1 MRKFW
6 DKYARLAVL
15 LLDASAISLAYFLA
29 FILRFDFTLPP
40 EEALNFI
47 ATLPIILTFRLTA
60 FYYFGLYNGIWRYA
74 SMADLTAIFKG
85 VLASQIFITAAVLFV
100 QHAHF
105 PRSVLL
111 ISPFISFIFIGGIRF
126 GIRVTRHLR
135 YNDDSSDEQSRMLI
149 FGAGDLG
156 EAVLRD
162 LQRSAGATR
171 RAVCFLDDNALKHG
185 RSIHGVPVLGG
196 RDSIARVIEEKQ
208 IDEVLV
214 AVNHSRGRL
223 ITDLMAVYAASGHP
237 RKVEFKTL
245 PTMDELISKT
255 RLVPDIRK
263 IDVGDLMHR
272 RIVDINM
279 GLVKSGLKG
288 KTLLVTG
295 AGGTIGGELCRQVL
309 ALGPE
314 KVVLLENH
322 NTALFYIDK
331 ELKEKG
337 YGGLIVSVPGDVRD
351 ESLLKNLFEQY
362 KPAWVLHAAA
372 HKHVGLMEENPQEA
386 VKNNTLGTYILAK
399 TAAAYNTDRFLFI
412 STDKAVRPTSVMGA
426 SKRLGE
432 MVIRSLSGKSTTKFM
447 SVRFGNV
454 LGSSG
459 SVVKIFQEQI
469 QAGGP
474 VTVTHPDVIRY
485 FMTTEEAVALVL
497 NACAIGEGGEIFVLN
512 MGEPVKIIDLARNMI
527 VLNGLLPEKDIEI
540 KFTGLKPGEKMYE
553 ELFREGDIRK
563 DTGHSDIFAAVP
575 GEADAVLGEEQ
586 MQELKHLS
594 TQPGNAAMLARI
606 KELVPAYTGWPRK
619 HTGEG
624 KMEDRE
630 SKIENC
636 KPGIEN
642 LGEEGA

>member
-1 MRKFW
+1 
-6 DKYARLAVL
+6 
-15 LLDASAISLAYFLA
+15 
-29 FILRFDFTLPP
+29 
-40 EEALNFI
+40 
-47 ATLPIILTFRLTA
+47 
-60 FYYFGLYNGIWRYA
+60 
-74 SMADLTAIFKG
+74 MADLTAIFKG
-85 VLASQIFITAAVLFV
+85 ILASQIVIMAAVLFV

-105 PRSVLL
+105 PRSVLV
-111 ISPFISFIFIGGIRF
+111 ISPFIAFIFVGGIRF
-126 GIRVTRHLR
+126 AIRMTRNLR
-135 YNDDSSDEQSRMLI
+135 YRETEGKQSRMLI
-149 FGAGDLG
+149 YGAGDLG

-162 LQRSAGATR
+162 LQRMKGATR

-196 RDSIARVIEEKQ
+196 RDKIAKVIKDKE

-223 ITDLMAVYAASGHP
+223 ITDLMQVYAESGNP

-279 GLVKSGLKG
+279 GLVKAGLKG

-295 AGGTIGGELCRQVL
+295 AGGTIGGELARQIA
-309 ALGPE
+309 ALGPK

-331 ELKEKG
+331 ELREKG

-351 ESLLKNLFEQY
+351 ESLLKNIFEQH

-372 HKHVGLMEENPQEA
+372 HKHVALMEDSPQEA

-399 TAAAYNTDRFLFI
+399 TAAAYNAERFLFI

-432 MVIRSLSGKSTTKFM
+432 MVIRSLSGKSSTKFM

-474 VTVTHPDVIRY
+474 VTVTHRDVIRY
-485 FMTTEEAVALVL
+485 FMTTEEAVSLVL
-497 NACAIGEGGEIFVLN
+497 NACAMGEGGEIFVLN
-512 MGEPVKIIDLARNMI
+512 MGEPVKILDLARNMI
-527 VLNGLLPEKDIEI
+527 VLNGLIPDKDIEI

-553 ELFREGDIRK
+553 ELFRADDIRK
-563 DTGHSDIFAAVP
+563 NTGHSDIFAAVP
-575 GEADAVLGEEQ
+575 GEADTALSEAQ
-586 MQELKHLS
+586 LQELKHLS
-594 TQPGNAAMLARI
+594 NEADMATMLTRI
-606 KELVPAYTGWPRK
+606 KELIPAYTGWPRK
-619 HTGEG
+619 
-624 KMEDRE
+624 
-630 SKIENC
+630 SKIENRESVIGE
-636 KPGIEN
+636 KEIHHRDAER
-642 LGEEGA
+642 EEGGGEKSSEEAA

>member
-1 MRKFW
+1 MQKHVE
-6 DKYARLAVL
+6 KYGRWML
-15 LLDASAISLAYFLA
+15 LFLDAAAVSLAYFLA
-29 FILRFDFTLPP
+29 FILRFDFTIPP
-40 EEALNFI
+40 EQAYNFLH
-47 ATLPIILTFRLTA
+47 TLPVILVLRLSA
-60 FYYFGLYNGIWRYA
+60 FFYFGLYNGIWRYA
-74 SMADLTAIFKG
+74 SLGDLTAIFKG
-85 VLASQIFITAAVLFV
+85 ILTSQIAIMAFVLFL
-100 QHAHF
+100 QHGNF
-105 PRSVLL
+105 PRSVLV
-111 ISPFISFIFIGGIRF
+111 ISPFIAFIFVGAIRF
-126 GIRVTRHLR
+126 AIRMTRHLR
-135 YNDDSSDEQSRMLI
+135 YSASTVNQSRMLI
-149 FGAGDLG
+149 YGAGDLG

-162 LQRSAGATR
+162 MQRAKAAPR

-196 RDSIARVIEEKQ
+196 RDRIAKVIEDKE

-214 AVNHSRGRL
+214 AVNHSRGKL
-223 ITDLMAVYAASGHP
+223 ITDLMQVYAASGIA

-263 IDVGDLMHR
+263 IDVSDLMHR

-279 GLVKSGLKG
+279 GLVKASVKG
-288 KTLLVTG
+288 KTLLITG
-295 AGGTIGGELCRQVL
+295 AGGTIGSELCRQVL
-309 ALGPE
+309 ALGPK

-331 ELKEKG
+331 ELREKG
-337 YGGLIVSVPGDVRD
+337 FAGHIVSVPGDVRD
-351 ESLLKNLFEQY
+351 ESLLKNLFETH

-372 HKHVGLMEENPQEA
+372 HKHVALMEDNPQEA

-399 TAAAYNTDRFLFI
+399 TAAACNVERFLFI

-432 MVIRSLSGKSTTKFM
+432 MVLRSLSGKSSTKFM

-469 QAGGP
+469 LAGGP
-474 VTVTHPDVIRY
+474 LTVTHRDVIRY

-497 NACAIGEGGEIFVLN
+497 NACALGEGGEIFVLN
-512 MGEPVKIIDLARNMI
+512 MGEPVKILDLARNMI
-527 VLNGLLPEKDIEI
+527 VLNGLVPDKDIEI

-553 ELFREGDIRK
+553 ELFRDGDIRK

-575 GEADAVLGEEQ
+575 SEADSALSEEQ
-586 MQELKHLS
+586 LQGLKHLS
-594 TQPGNAAMLARI
+594 TEADMTAMLTKI
-606 KELVPAYTGWPRK
+606 KELIPAYTGWPRK
-619 HTGEG
+619 KRGESHEAKPRGNEAEPRRTTGEL
-624 KMEDRE
+624 D
-630 SKIENC
+630 
-636 KPGIEN
+636 
-642 LGEEGA
+642 GEAA